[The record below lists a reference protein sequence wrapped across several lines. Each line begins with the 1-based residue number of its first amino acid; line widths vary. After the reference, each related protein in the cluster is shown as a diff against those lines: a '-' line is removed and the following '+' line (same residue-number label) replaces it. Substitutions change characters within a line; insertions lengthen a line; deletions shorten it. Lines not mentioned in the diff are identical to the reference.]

1 MKYIAHAKK
10 NPNELWVLHNLEDH
24 LVKVGKLAGEFAKKF
39 NFEEIGQVTGIWH
52 DLGKYKPEFQE
63 RIRIKSG
70 YDEEIHLE
78 GKKAQSVKHAITG
91 AIHATKT
98 YPREGL
104 VFAFP
109 IAGHHTGLKDLEDLK
124 HSLSDPFEHEA
135 YEKILSEVP
144 QEIADLT
151 NPFQEIANRFK
162 GMDAT
167 LLIRMLFSCLI
178 DADRLDT
185 ESFMSPEISVQRK
198 NSKISNLQDLSR
210 KLESY
215 LKNLQLITKPS
226 PVNTIRQAV
235 LHAVNSKSSL
245 HPGFYSLTVPTGG
258 GKTLTSLSFALKHAC
273 LNNQQRIIYA
283 IPYTSII
290 EQNSKVFKEILG
302 DENVFEHHSSIEV
315 EDNKADS
322 KNRLLSENWNHPLIV
337 TTNVQL
343 FESLFSAKTSKVR
356 KIHNITNSVIILDEA
371 QMLPPEYL
379 QPILHLL
386 KELVSYYGVTVVFC
400 TATQP
405 AFGSHKTVS
414 FNFSGIDSIE
424 ELAPNPEALHAQ
436 LKRVEIN
443 YFGEEPLGWDTLAKR
458 TQEHKS
464 ALVIVNRKDDAFELF
479 KQLDGDKFHLS
490 TNMCPQHR
498 IDTLKIIKQKLQNGE
513 QVYVVSTQLIEAG
526 VDLDFPVVFR
536 AMSGLDSIAQAAGRC
551 NREGKMPELGKVFIF
566 ESAKKSPRGH
576 LLQAETVG
584 RKCLKTIVEPLH
596 PDSFKKYFEELFWIK
611 GDKGLDSRNIESMKT
626 KMQFESIS
634 DAFKLIDEDT
644 VSLIT
649 PYGSGR
655 DLIEELKQQS
665 FLDPNF
671 LKKIQ
676 RYTINVRREFYNELL
691 KDSVVVERFGCLA
704 YLDIDSYYSPEFG
717 FRLDSVGTVF

>member
-1 MKYIAHAKK
+1 MKCIAHVKK
-10 NPNELWVLHNLEDH
+10 NDENFWILHNLEDH
-24 LVKVGKLAGEFAKKF
+24 LLKVGKLAGEFAKKF
-39 NFEEIGQVTGIWH
+39 NFCEIGKIIGLWH

-91 AIHATKT
+91 AIHSMKT
-98 YPREGL
+98 YPKEGCL
-104 VFAFP
+104 LAFP

-124 HSLSDPFEHEA
+124 HSLRDPFELEA
-135 YEKILSEVP
+135 YERILSEVP
-144 QEIADLT
+144 QDIADLT

-258 GKTLTSLSFALKHAC
+258 GKTLSSLSFALKHAVKHEKS
-273 LNNQQRIIYA
+273 RVIYA

-290 EQNSKVFKEILG
+290 EQNAKVFKSIFGE
-302 DENVFEHHSSIEV
+302 ESVFEHHSSIEI
-315 EDNKADS
+315 EDSQANPM
-322 KNRLLSENWNHPLIV
+322 NRLLSENWDHPLIV

-343 FESLFSAKTSKVR
+343 FESLFSSKTSKTR
-356 KIHNITNSVIILDEA
+356 KIHNVVNSVIILDEA
-371 QMLPPEYL
+371 QMIPPEFL
-379 QPILHLL
+379 QPILNCL
-386 KELVSYYGVTVVFC
+386 KQLVENYKVTVVFC

-405 AFGSHKTVS
+405 AFKSHKTLS
-414 FNFSGIDSIE
+414 FNFSGIEEIT
-424 ELAPNPEALHAQ
+424 ELAPDPEKLHKQ
-436 LKRVEIN
+436 LKRVRIEYTGNDPLDWEALANKIN
-443 YFGEEPLGWDTLAKR
+443 
-458 TQEHKS
+458 EHKS
-464 ALVIVNRKDDAFELF
+464 ALIIVNRKDDAFEIY
-479 KQLDGDKFHLS
+479 QSMGGNKFHLS

-498 IDTLKIIKQKLQNGE
+498 IDTLEEIKKYLLRDDS
-513 QVYVVSTQLIEAG
+513 VYLVSTQLIEAG

-536 AMSGLDSIAQAAGRC
+536 AMSGLDSIAQASGRC
-551 NREGKMPELGKVFIF
+551 NREGRRSELGKVFVF
-566 ESAKKSPRGH
+566 ETVRKSPRGH
-576 LLQAETVG
+576 LLQAETIG
-584 RKCLKTIVEPLH
+584 RKCLQNLSDPLH
-596 PDSFKKYFEELFWIK
+596 PDSFKNYFEELFWIK
-611 GDKGLDSRNIESMKT
+611 GNKGLDSKNIESLKNNL
-626 KMQFESIS
+626 QFESIS
-634 DAFKLIDEDT
+634 NAFRLIPEDT
-644 VSLIT
+644 VSILV
-649 PYGSGR
+649 PYGKGKEFIQILKKFSY
-655 DLIEELKQQS
+655 IE
-665 FLDPNF
+665 PNF

-676 RYTINVRREFYNELL
+676 RYTINVRKEFYNELL
-691 KDSVVVERFGCLA
+691 RDRVVVEGFECLA
-704 YLDIDSYYSPEFG
+704 YLDIDSYYSSEFG
-717 FRLDSVGTVF
+717 FRLDSVDTIL